1 MMNGQFFA
9 SFFVLMMAVCGVAVI
24 AWAVI
29 DWISQWFQ
37 VPLFERI
44 RAWLSPAGAIH
55 AEDDVM
61 RMLRRKRREINAV
74 GPYSLLMSRNYN
86 VRRKKRP
93 KIERTVYPIR
103 ARR

>member
-1 MMNGQFFA
+1 MNGQFFA
-9 SFFVLMMAVCGVAVI
+9 SFIVLVMALCGAVVI

-29 DWISQWFQ
+29 DWIDQRFR

-44 RAWLSPAGAIH
+44 RAWLSPAPAIH

-61 RMLRRKRREINAV
+61 RMLRRKRGEIQAC

-86 VRRKKRP
+86 VRRKKKP
-93 KIERTVYPIR
+93 TIERTVYPIR